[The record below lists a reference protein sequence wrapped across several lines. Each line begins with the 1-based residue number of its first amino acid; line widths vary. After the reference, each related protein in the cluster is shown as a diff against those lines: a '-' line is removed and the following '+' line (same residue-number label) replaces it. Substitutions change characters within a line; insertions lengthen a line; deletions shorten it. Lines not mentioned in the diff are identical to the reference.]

1 MADGMPLSRGIQKRL
16 FSLVRRMKLATFAL
30 AGRTKIG
37 IVHGG
42 DSRVFDLVRASQL
55 YGRID
60 RDFESMLSLIDSG
73 PRGLDK
79 ARRLFE
85 GRAQEQNLSISL
97 SEVQLLAPVPE
108 PRQMRDAM
116 TFPDHIRQAPAG
128 MLRLA
133 ARLRGEE
140 PSTSIQPLDEV
151 PVLHRQQPIFYFTNR
166 LNVRGPGAVVHWPC
180 YSRIMDFELEF
191 GVFLSRRGVNI
202 PVRRAREHIFGFT
215 IFNDFSARDA
225 QLIEMQGNMGPTKA
239 KSFDG
244 ANIIGP
250 WIVTADEIPDPY
262 SLAMTA
268 RVNGQT
274 WTSGD
279 SSSMLHSFED
289 MIAYISRDETL
300 FAGEFIG
307 SGTMGSGCGL
317 ELDRYLKH
325 GDEIELQVDRIGV
338 LRNTVVAHA
347 EK

>member
-1 MADGMPLSRGIQKRL
+1 
-16 FSLVRRMKLATFAL
+16 MKLATFTL
-30 AGRTKIG
+30 AGRPKIG

-42 DSRVFDLVRASQL
+42 SRVFDLVRASQVE
-55 YGRID
+55 GSID
-60 RDFESMLSLIDSG
+60 RDFESMLSLIDAG
-73 PRGLDK
+73 QRGLDK

-85 GRAQEQNLSISL
+85 RREHEQILSVSL
-97 SEVQLLAPVPE
+97 SEAQLLAPVPK

-128 MLRLA
+128 MQRLA

-140 PSTSIQPLDEV
+140 PSTAIQPLAEV
-151 PVLHRQQPIFYFTNR
+151 PDLHRQQPIFYFTNR
-166 LNVRGPGAVVHWPC
+166 LNVCGPGALVHWPR

-191 GVFLSRRGVNI
+191 GVFLGRRGANI
-202 PVRRAREHIFGFT
+202 SAERAREHIFGFT
-215 IFNDFSARDA
+215 IFNDFSARDT
-225 QLIEMQGNMGPTKA
+225 QLIEMQGGMGPTKA

-262 SLAMTA
+262 SLAMAA

-300 FAGEFIG
+300 FPGEFIG

-317 ELDRYLKH
+317 ELGRYLKH
-325 GDEIELQVDRIGV
+325 GDEIELEVERIGA
-338 LRNTVVAHA
+338 LQNVVVEHTD
-347 EK
+347 KCRG